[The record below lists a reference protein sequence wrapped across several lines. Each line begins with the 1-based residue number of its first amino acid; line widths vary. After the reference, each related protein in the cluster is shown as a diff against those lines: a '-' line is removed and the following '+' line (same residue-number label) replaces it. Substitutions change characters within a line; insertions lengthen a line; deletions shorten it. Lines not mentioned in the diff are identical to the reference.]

1 MGKQTAQAEEQREV
15 RQLLA
20 NRLWVG
26 RKPRPLSLS
35 ASVEVVPIFSKKIFF
50 LKLNSYNNFILFKV
64 F

>member
-1 MGKQTAQAEEQREV
+1 MGKQTAQAEERREV

-26 RKPRPLSLS
+26 RKPRPLSLP

-50 LKLNSYNNFILFKV
+50 LKLSYSQ
-64 F
+64 